1 VLPSSKVIGEIE
13 RLGVTADDIVA
24 LKMDLNIQR
33 INDALIDAYNVEA
46 ILAKDSGVEGG
57 TVEKIEAALRNDIK
71 IIVLERQKT
80 DLPNTFYDM
89 KEFSQHCL
97 KAGAFIE

>member
-1 VLPSSKVIGEIE
+1 
-13 RLGVTADDIVA
+13 
-24 LKMDLNIQR
+24 MDLNIQR

-89 KEFSQHCL
+89 KEFSQHSL